1 METCAW
7 KRPSARVNT
16 TTDPDEAAR
25 NLGIDLYPGAEV
37 VKGTTSNMTMGDM
50 HTAAAD
56 FETSDPVST
65 VGEFYK
71 SKVPNANV
79 VSSTGDH
86 YAIISTDKKN
96 MLTINIEPK
105 NGQTRIHIARVSGKM
120 VNGGDSEQLS
130 FRSRTCGAGALARRF

>member
-1 METCAW
+1 MR
-7 KRPSARVNT
+7 RP
-16 TTDPDEAAR
+16 R

-37 VKGTTSNMTMGDM
+37 VKGSTSNMTMGAM

-71 SKVPNANV
+71 SRLPNASV
-79 VSSTGDH
+79 VSTTGDH

-96 MLTINIEPK
+96 MITINIELK
-105 NGQTRIHIARVSGKM
+105 DGKTRIHIARVSGKM
-120 VNGGDSEQLS
+120 VNGGDSDN
-130 FRSRTCGAGALARRF
+130 